1 MKKERKPLTTREKV
15 LIGLSIAGAVATC
28 AAGYFG
34 YKYWENLK
42 DSKAL
47 EAINDDLLNGFVK
60 KDDELECVKEEL
72 NLVKYLL
79 IEGDILPKAVQ
90 NGGNKIARKENKIK
104 GIVEAIKD
112 RPNDKTLINALQQHE
127 REYDFMKYQQGL
139 AEQLQI
145 KIDNDEC
152 IYAK

>member
-72 NLVKYLL
+72 ADS
-79 IEGDILPKAVQ
+79 E
-90 NGGNKIARKENKIK
+90 
-104 GIVEAIKD
+104 
-112 RPNDKTLINALQQHE
+112 E
-127 REYDFMKYQQGL
+127 RV
-139 AEQLQI
+139 
-145 KIDNDEC
+145 
-152 IYAK
+152 YA

>member
-72 NLVKYLL
+72 SFLKCLVVESGCTKTGLQNL
-79 IEGDILPKAVQ
+79 
-90 NGGNKIARKENKIK
+90 ENKLSRIRK
-104 GIVEAIKD
+104 KIGAEFKELSINPTDVDTQKALLNHREFETWLV
-112 RPNDKTLINALQQHE
+112 DKIEKIIQLDKLADSEE
-127 REYDFMKYQQGL
+127 RV
-139 AEQLQI
+139 
-145 KIDNDEC
+145 
-152 IYAK
+152 YA